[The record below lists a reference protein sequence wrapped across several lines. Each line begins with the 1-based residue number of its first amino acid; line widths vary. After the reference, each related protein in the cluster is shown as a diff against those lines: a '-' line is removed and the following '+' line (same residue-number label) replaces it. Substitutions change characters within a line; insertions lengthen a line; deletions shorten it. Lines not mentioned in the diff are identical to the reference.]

1 MSLRKY
7 EEEKKFTFY
16 SLTIDE
22 RKNIIEKLRIFFSK
36 REEIILAII
45 YGGFTSSKI
54 FRDIDIAVF
63 TGYKVSYDK
72 VNEYID
78 ELENEVRIKCKIP
91 ITLDIKVLD
100 YAPPSFKINV
110 LSEGKII
117 IERVPYLA
125 LLLRW
130 SALQEI
136 NNILLKRKK
145 IHELIKSK

>member
-1 MSLRKY
+1 LSLRKY

-22 RKNIIEKLRIFFSK
+22 RKNIIEKLRNFFSK

-45 YGGFTSSKI
+45 YGGFISSKI

-63 TGYKVSYDK
+63 TGYRVSYDE

-78 ELENEVRIKCKIP
+78 ELESEVRNKCEIV
-91 ITLDIKVLD
+91 ITPDIKVLD
-100 YAPPSFKINV
+100 YAPPSFKVKV

-125 LLLRW
+125 ILLKW

-136 NNILLKRKK
+136 NDILLKRKR
-145 IHELIKSK
+145 IRELIKR